1 MIIIDQDQILTDTT
15 LDITIIL
22 GATQKMTRVTRMEH
36 LGTENMNFIK
46 TCNAAL
52 LHSISDNY
60 IKLL

>member
-1 MIIIDQDQILTDTT
+1 MITIDQDQILTDTT

-52 LHSISDNY
+52 LDP
-60 IKLL
+60 